1 MNSDFGAVV
10 VVPVILPTATTIE
23 VVVEMG
29 GLHDHRKSNCSTA
42 SEGSST
48 VNFR

>member
-1 MNSDFGAVV
+1 M

-23 VVVEMG
+23 TVVEMG
-29 GLHDHRKSNCSTA
+29 GLRGQRKSSYSTA

-48 VNFR
+48 ANFG